1 MGKLENKSYSDLRFY
16 SGVLPSCE
24 GLGPNWNYTFHK
36 KFKLNADF
44 EDEYILHLI
53 NDTSGEVISKV
64 STFPIMG
71 QLICFLFDFQNS
83 IPVQLNLNRI

>member
-64 STFPIMG
+64 STFLKSMTSIH
-71 QLICFLFDFQNS
+71 FVELF
-83 IPVQLNLNRI
+83 